1 MLLPGTGFRDYS
13 TYRFRCRAVRNVRS
27 VVAYFDFFGPRGEV
41 VWYGGGVNLNRPQM
55 AKCRE
60 ELYVSKRQSRIWFI
74 VAVSLWIL
82 TILDLL
88 SVIVENVTTE
98 LPDSVR
104 CRLVNAVL
112 SLPFDTEY
120 KSHEREVRNRTNC
133 PAA

>member
-1 MLLPGTGFRDYS
+1 M
-13 TYRFRCRAVRNVRS
+13 
-27 VVAYFDFFGPRGEV
+27 VAYFDFFGPRGEV